1 MPRPATPTFP
11 SRDSLRN
18 VHRAVLRS
26 ACLLLIT
33 TAPLVGCNGLG
44 SFRLRHPNPMAS
56 VPRPRFSED
65 PQLEE
70 VVDHL
75 NRNVSKL
82 HAWQANNVKIR
93 VNNLP
98 GLSGSLVVEEG
109 QHLRM
114 VVNSLAGHEMDM
126 GSNNDVFWIWAKR
139 MEPSYVYCRH
149 EQIDVARQSLGV
161 PFEPQWLMQ
170 ALGVAPIDT
179 QNLTMQ
185 IDAAGKHARLVQPL
199 LTAHGQ
205 PLQKVMVVDLE
216 HGVITEHCITDARGH
231 KIAVARLDDFRRDKA
246 SGAVL
251 PHRVRLD
258 WPQNQMSMVMN
269 MGEVDINP
277 ASIPDQIWEMPQ
289 MRGVQVVDLGRA
301 QPPGALPRNM
311 NDPGLIRMTEG
322 VSEFSNRRSDTP
334 GVPMVEEATADDEV
348 GRAKLTFEDS
358 DEAGEVPINRD
369 TYETE
374 PIEHTTTPVNREWFE

>member
-1 MPRPATPTFP
+1 MPDPDTPKRIAWTT
-11 SRDSLRN
+11 
-18 VHRAVLRS
+18 VAAAHKAVLRS
-26 ACLLLIT
+26 ACFVLVG
-33 TAPLVGCNGLG
+33 TAPLIGCAGLVGCTGLG
-44 SFRLRHPNPMAS
+44 SFRLRQPNHLAA

-75 NRNVSKL
+75 NRNVDKL
-82 HAWQANNVKIR
+82 HAWQANGVKIR
-93 VNNLP
+93 ANNMP

-114 VVNSLAGHEMDM
+114 VVNSLAGHEVDM

-139 MEPSYVYCRH
+139 MEPAYVYCRH

-179 QNLTMQ
+179 EGLTMQ
-185 IDAAGKHARLVQPL
+185 IDATRQHARLVQPL

-205 PLQKVMVVDLE
+205 PLQKVMVVDLV
-216 HGVITEHCITDARGH
+216 HGVITEHCIQDSRGQ

-251 PHRVRLD
+251 AHRVRLD
-258 WPQNQMSMVMN
+258 WPQNQMSLVMN
-269 MGEVDINP
+269 MGEVEINP
-277 ASIPDQIWEMPQ
+277 TSIPSQIWDMPA
-289 MRGVQVVDLGRA
+289 MRGTQVVDLGRVS
-301 QPPGALPRNM
+301 
-311 NDPGLIRMTEG
+311 DPG
-322 VSEFSNRRSDTP
+322 VSRVAGNIDEFQSRRSDTP
-334 GVPMVEEATADDEV
+334 YTEPAEDLTADDES
-348 GRAKLTFEDS
+348 GRAQLTFEDS
-358 DEAGEVPINRD
+358 EDSAEVPIKRETRD
-369 TYETE
+369 TR
-374 PIEHTTTPVNREWFE
+374 PIKHSTAPIKREWFEEEE

>member
-1 MPRPATPTFP
+1 MPEPATPTLNQGVTFP
-11 SRDSLRN
+11 
-18 VHRAVLRS
+18 VAYRAVLRS
-26 ACLLLIT
+26 ACLLLVAT
-33 TAPLVGCNGLG
+33 LPFVGCAGFG
-44 SFRLRHPNPMAS
+44 SFRLRQPNHMAS
-56 VPRPRFSED
+56 VPKPRFSED

-82 HAWQANNVKIR
+82 HSWQANSVKIR
-93 VNNLP
+93 ANNLP

-114 VVNSLAGHEMDM
+114 VVNSLAGHEVDM
-126 GSNNDVFWIWAKR
+126 GSNDDVFWIWAKR

-179 QNLTMQ
+179 RDLTMQ
-185 IDAAGKHARLVQPL
+185 IDASGQHARLVQPL

-205 PLQKVMVVDLE
+205 PLQKVMVVDLV
-216 HGVITEHCITDARGH
+216 HGVITEHCIMDSRGQR
-231 KIAVARLDDFRRDKA
+231 IAVARLDDFRRDKA

-258 WPQNQMSMVMN
+258 WPQNQMSLVMN
-269 MGEVDINP
+269 MGDVQINP
-277 ASIPDQIWEMPQ
+277 ASIPDQIWEMPS

-301 QPPGALPRNM
+301 RPPGVFAPNFDDTGAPQM
-311 NDPGLIRMTEG
+311 AGAF
-322 VSEFSNRRSDTP
+322 SEFPTQRSDTP
-334 GVPMVEEATADDEV
+334 ELPLIEDATADDEV
-348 GRAKLTFEDS
+348 GRAKLTFDDSEDP
-358 DEAGEVPINRD
+358 AEVPINREI
-369 TYETE
+369 YETE
-374 PIEHTTTPVNREWFE
+374 PIEHKTTPVDREWFE